1 MGERD
6 FAFPGG
12 TVAFGSKSFCLLGH
26 GWLIPGRKGFGGF
39 HFAYGTGFSG
49 RGKAVWLRIPK
60 GNDRDSL
67 NRIWVRVL
75 REESF
80 LKGPSPFRRW
90 EKRSHFQIT
99 NWLMEI
105 DFIQVCCEGYYGT
118 GIGDIDE
125 VFD

>member
-1 MGERD
+1 MISLFPGELWLLGASL
-6 FAFPGG
+6 FAFWGMDG
-12 TVAFGSKSFCLLGH
+12 LFR
-26 GWLIPGRKGFGGF
+26 GRKGFGGF

-67 NRIWVRVL
+67 NRIWVRDL

-80 LKGPSPFRRW
+80 LKGPSPFLRW